1 MSDASLRA
9 NSGPPTTAWPRPPRR
24 GFRRAGRLALW
35 AAASFVLN
43 LVEQVAEVVAPLLLA
58 AGLAWWGALQVADAV
73 SLEPAIQSILDMVPT
88 RFVVHGWPLTPGG
101 LIRDGVLLMALVAAC
116 RTLNG
121 ILAREA

>member
-1 MSDASLRA
+1 MPDIPARDQRSA
-9 NSGPPTTAWPRPPRR
+9 PRVAGLTRR
-24 GFRRAGRLALW
+24 GTALRRTGRIALW
-35 AAASFVLN
+35 GAASFVLN

-58 AGLAWWGALQVADAV
+58 AGLAWWGALRVAGSV
-73 SLEPAIQSILDMVPT
+73 SVEPAVQAMLDALPA
-88 RFVVHGWPLTPGG
+88 RFEVGGWLLTPGG